1 MENINKIDELIIGLF
16 DCIQK
21 NSKHPENDLKSFR
34 EELVELEAVWAVTPK
49 IAEEKLQRIIDNLI
63 NNYCPHT
70 MSPDD
75 FIKKI
80 RLLGKEIKSLGVE
93 TLNKEMVEEKG
104 SSVVNID
111 GKVKLALD
119 YVSQP
124 AYIKKGNNTYM
135 SRSEEKKASENEE
148 LFTAQQVTDEIPVP
162 QTAAE
167 ILKWSTDNL
176 VHDYNKMS
184 QDDFLKELKAI
195 GDRYIDKVKVED
207 KEIPISDDIVAKEVT
222 APVGKATECE
232 EKLQHR
238 LNDLVNKSRPINMS
252 QNDFL
257 KEMQSLGF
265 KLYSN
270 KVNTE
275 DESPSVVN
283 KVEDKEIPIS
293 DKKVVKKVTVPGEKP
308 KYSYE
313 NTAFTPFSCVK
324 KGQQTY
330 MAGSEENKELPI
342 TDRSPLT
349 IATAKLRI
357 AEALEYAIAQ
367 YEHDKLAAES
377 KIKIARIA
385 LAKLEDDVA
394 KNDLW
399 QLKTNDFLGILGLV
413 NEGQT
418 KEEKLR
424 KEFEAAFDERK
435 Y

>member
-1 MENINKIDELIIGLF
+1 MENTSKIEDLEHPHQIDELIRGLVGF
-16 DCIQK
+16 CAKTFSI
-21 NSKHPENDLKSFR
+21 PEEDFKF
-34 EELVELEAVWAVTPK
+34 EILEKKGLETIPDVQPK
-49 IAEEKLQRIIDNLI
+49 TAEEKLQ
-63 NNYCPHT
+63 H
-70 MSPDD
+70 
-75 FIKKI
+75 K
-80 RLLGKEIKSLGVE
+80 
-93 TLNKEMVEEKG
+93 
-104 SSVVNID
+104 
-111 GKVKLALD
+111 
-119 YVSQP
+119 
-124 AYIKKGNNTYM
+124 
-135 SRSEEKKASENEE
+135 
-148 LFTAQQVTDEIPVP
+148 
-162 QTAAE
+162 
-167 ILKWSTDNL
+167 
-176 VHDYNKMS
+176 
-184 QDDFLKELKAI
+184 
-195 GDRYIDKVKVED
+195 
-207 KEIPISDDIVAKEVT
+207 
-222 APVGKATECE
+222 
-232 EKLQHR
+232 
-238 LNDLVNKSRPINMS
+238 LNDLVNKNRPINMS

-257 KEMQSLGF
+257 KEIQSLGF
-265 KLYSN
+265 DLYS
-270 KVNTE
+270 KQKTE
-275 DESPSVVN
+275 DDFLKELKVIGDRYIDKV
-283 KVEDKEIPIS
+283 KVE
-293 DKKVVKKVTVPGEKP
+293 EKI
-308 KYSYE
+308 KTSTNYK
-313 NTAFTPFSCVK
+313 NTRFTPIPCVK